1 MGRRKLTRILLEAG
15 CDRSLRNKQGE
26 TAKDIARR
34 KNHAE
39 ILEIISKARNK
50 SRTRSKSHEGDSMD
64 GKMDDGKSK
73 REFNCVIK
81 LLSN

>member
-34 KNHAE
+34 KNHTE
-39 ILEIISKARNK
+39 ILEIISKARSK
-50 SRTRSKSHEGDSMD
+50 SRTRSKSRESDLVD
-64 GKMDDGKSK
+64 GKIDGKN
-73 REFNCVIK
+73 EAQ
-81 LLSN
+81 LLNN

>member
-1 MGRRKLTRILLEAG
+1 MHIAAAMGRRKLTRILLEAG

-39 ILEIISKARNK
+39 ILEIISKARGK
-50 SRTRSKSHEGDSMD
+50 SRMRSKSREGDLVD
-64 GKMDDGKSK
+64 GKIENGEN
-73 REFNCVIK
+73 RV
-81 LLSN
+81 

>member
-1 MGRRKLTRILLEAG
+1 MHIAAAMGRRKLTRILLEAG

-39 ILEIISKARNK
+39 ILEIISKARSK
-50 SRTRSKSHEGDSMD
+50 SRMRSKSREEDLVD
-64 GKMDDGKSK
+64 GKMDNGET
-73 REFNCVIK
+73 RV
-81 LLSN
+81 